1 MISVVAPVFNEHD
14 VLDAFIRRLLGVL
27 DGLGEP
33 AEAVLVDDGST
44 DGSLELLRKMVHDDP
59 RLRVVALSRNF
70 GHQRAI
76 TAGLEHA
83 RGDAVVVIDAD
94 LQDPPEVI
102 TEMVQR
108 WREGNRVVYGVRTSR
123 QGERT
128 SKKVT
133 SRWFYRLLSRIS
145 DTPVTRD
152 SGDFRL
158 LDRRVVD
165 ALLTMP
171 EENRYLRGMVSWVGF
186 RQCAVEYTREPRHAG
201 TTKYT
206 WRRMTGLA
214 IDAITS
220 FSDRPLRLAI
230 QIGSVVTTS
239 AFLYGLWVIIGK
251 IVNPS
256 RAIPGY
262 TSLLIAVLFLGGVQ
276 LLTIGILG
284 TYVSRI
290 YRESKRRPLYVVA
303 ETIEHGP

>member
-14 VLDAFIRRLLGVL
+14 VLDAFIRRLLVL
-27 DGLGEP
+27 LDRLGEP